1 MDVFSIGLQL
11 AFAAVFV
18 VVLLRYLRDRRP
30 VNRDLVFVAGSVAGW
45 FVLST
50 LNTLVP
56 AIGTSVVRLSA
67 LFIFI
72 QPVLTLRLVRHFV
85 PVRRNLVLAA
95 VAWSVVALIVSYAV
109 GTRGNPLTTGVVVG
123 YFVFFESVGA
133 VLLARAAR
141 SRVGYA
147 STRLWVA
154 SIGTVLFAATVL
166 VAGIGGASTPPGE
179 PLNATLTFLSRLL
192 ALSAGLSYLVAFMP
206 PQPLRR
212 LQQRATAFD
221 FGQSLSLRPTVDP
234 RRSGRSSPKR
244 PCRSPA
250 PGARSLRQA
259 TRPSSERSPA
269 RHPCR
274 SPSATRQPSAMP
286 RSRMSRAASRSRSG
300 PKRRSDP

>member
-45 FVLST
+45 FALST
-50 LNTLVP
+50 LNAIVP

-85 PVRRNLVLAA
+85 PVPRNLVLAA

-109 GTRGNPLTTGVVVG
+109 GTRGNPLATGVVVG

-154 SIGTVLFAATVL
+154 SIGTLLFAATVL
-166 VAGIGGASTPPGE
+166 VAGIGGASTPPGA
-179 PLNATLTFLSRLL
+179 PLNAHADVPVPRCWRSPPACPTSWRSCRRSPCGGSSSAPRHSTSDNRSSR
-192 ALSAGLSYLVAFMP
+192 
-206 PQPLRR
+206 
-212 LQQRATAFD
+212 
-221 FGQSLSLRPTVDP
+221 RPTANP
-234 RRSGRSSPKR
+234 MRSGRRSPRR

-250 PGARSLRQA
+250 PGAQSLPRGPAGRPGDRRHA
-259 TRPSSERSPA
+259 TRADHDRRGGSPER
-269 RHPCR
+269 CR
-274 SPSATRQPSAMP
+274 DR
-286 RSRMSRAASRSRSG
+286 G
-300 PKRRSDP
+300 